1 MTYVETEYEKWD
13 LFIKIATSVS
23 GIANLRQKKLV
34 KEQRNLNQ
42 ETSRS
47 TVGYP
52 VVIQL

>member
-13 LFIKIATSVS
+13 FFIKIATSVS
-23 GIANLRQKKLV
+23 GMWQKKLV

-42 ETSRS
+42 ETSHS